1 MKTLKLLTLVA
12 AIQCIPAFTFAQSGA
27 DMFKQNCG
35 ACHTVGGGKLV
46 GPDLK
51 GVESRHPRAWL
62 YKWIKSSQTLV
73 KSGDKAAVKLFNDNS
88 MIPMPDQALSKDQI
102 TTILDY
108 IKSQSGGA
116 TTASTDNTPATPV
129 AAPVA
134 ASTPPPANAPTQ
146 VNNGYDPLV
155 YSGAPAVFEQE
166 AVSTRM
172 TSADAWDAYKWWVL
186 VIVLLV
192 AFNVGMYYA
201 CAGVIDDN
209 SSPELG

>member
-12 AIQCIPAFTFAQSGA
+12 AIQCLPAFTFAQSGA

-51 GVESRHPRAWL
+51 GVLTRHPMAWL

-88 MIPMPDQALSKDQI
+88 MIPMPDQALTKDQV

-116 TTASTDNTPATPV
+116 TASTDNTTAAVPV
-129 AAPVA
+129 APVA
-134 ASTPPPANAPTQ
+134 VSTPPPANAPVQ
-146 VNNGYDPLV
+146 VNDGYTPLV
-155 YSGAPAVFEQE
+155 YSGIPAVYTKQAPVKMEK
-166 AVSTRM
+166 
-172 TSADAWDAYKWWVL
+172 DDIWPAYRWWVL
-186 VIVLLV
+186 VIILVV